1 MTYTDSV
8 LQVLQPRYSTPEVE
22 PEANSEKGRQMDA
35 PDSPTGVDGQTSP
48 PSALDEAVTPED
60 TYTALA
66 TQPPKSNRSVTIS
79 ETATT
84 GIPAGGAFQGMAAS
98 PNITVR
104 QSILLSSAKNVGTPK
119 DPEDDSGYT
128 PTKDHPREILD
139 KEQKLYRVYTDDG
152 LKETAYHVVDFAGF
166 YPIWPIVEFSMVP
179 TGASKDERMVSFTK
193 CVSALLGEM
202 LYVDDT
208 AMIAPI
214 DTTDDNDKHFIK
226 TMTDIPPNFT
236 KLGKHIMIS
245 GGSWV
250 FNKKEKGNNDVYGR
264 FRLKSQIPTE
274 DMINRVSFE
283 FSRVGGKNLYKK
295 QHQAMET
302 ETPLM
307 LLFVSNGTDHGSIL
321 SDTRQMLDLAY
332 DDIEIN
338 GMMPEEFENKDIPE
352 FSLRVNVPRMPS
364 DGKKTDNKAF
374 DHYKNQGKKAFH
386 FEVAKEDVAY
396 FKYLSGHAHRLR
408 LDNKH
413 FGKFAKFTATLSNNA
428 PMSDCVSLRRC
439 IQGHLN
445 FHLSSTSIT
454 FDGID
459 NLDASEVLRNA
470 ADKTAITKLT
480 LRDLLYRIRLESNAP
495 LFLQLSQRTTGEVDA
510 VIPNTPEAESLAE
523 KMKVQ
528 IAAWCHFYWRDTN
541 PGAER
546 FYRKLSDR
554 AFNQVLRHEISSC
567 TWDLATKVVSSPQA
581 QIEMAAIAEFE
592 QQDWVQQLTGGGHQN
607 IGATKQHVDPN
618 VAFPFDDDFSVGTI
632 HGANVAKQ
640 PNPTAGEVVEI
651 QDDEDILSALTTKT
665 GADTQPEVVVGCL
678 ARSGPNPVV
687 GPTAAATQTEPAS
700 GGSSDPT
707 SAGPAGGAVGGPV
720 GK

>member
-1 MTYTDSV
+1 
-8 LQVLQPRYSTPEVE
+8 
-22 PEANSEKGRQMDA
+22 
-35 PDSPTGVDGQTSP
+35 
-48 PSALDEAVTPED
+48 
-60 TYTALA
+60 
-66 TQPPKSNRSVTIS
+66 
-79 ETATT
+79 
-84 GIPAGGAFQGMAAS
+84 
-98 PNITVR
+98 
-104 QSILLSSAKNVGTPK
+104 
-119 DPEDDSGYT
+119 
-128 PTKDHPREILD
+128 
-139 KEQKLYRVYTDDG
+139 
-152 LKETAYHVVDFAGF
+152 
-166 YPIWPIVEFSMVP
+166 
-179 TGASKDERMVSFTK
+179 
-193 CVSALLGEM
+193 
-202 LYVDDT
+202 
-208 AMIAPI
+208 MIAPI
-214 DTTDDNDKHFIK
+214 DINDDDDKHFIK
-226 TMTDIPPNFT
+226 TKTDIPSNFT

-264 FRLKSQIPTE
+264 FRLKSRIPTE
-274 DMINRVSFE
+274 DMINRVSFQ

-302 ETPLM
+302 EMPLM
-307 LLFVSNGTDHGSIL
+307 LLFVCNGTDHDSTL

-413 FGKFAKFTATLSNNA
+413 FGKFAKFT
-428 PMSDCVSLRRC
+428 SDCVSLWRC

-546 FYRKLSDR
+546 FYRTLSDR

-567 TWDLATKVVSSPQA
+567 TWDAAMKVVTSPQA

-592 QQDWVQQLTGGGHQN
+592 QQDWVQQLTGGGNQN
-607 IGATKQHVDPN
+607 IGAAKQHVDPN
-618 VAFPFDDDFSVGTI
+618 VAFPFNDDFSVGTI
-632 HGANVAKQ
+632 HGANAAKQ
-640 PNPTAGEVVEI
+640 PTPNAGEVVEI
-651 QDDEDILSALTTKT
+651 QDNDDDVSVLTTKT
-665 GADTQPEVVVGCL
+665 GADIQPEVVVGCQAL
-678 ARSGPNPVV
+678 PGSNPVV